1 MIRPLLIYPKE
12 ELYQFAQ
19 RQAFVYFEDE
29 TNQTNEYLRNRLRN
43 QVLPLL
49 KQENPQFL
57 DQIAS
62 FSNEQRFAQEFIQ
75 EQIEPQLSEAVE
87 PTKQGWRIPLKRL
100 LKETPAYQHFFN
112 RVFPKTLVPLGV
124 SLNQRQ
130 MTQILKVLN
139 DERQP
144 QGSVMLEQQWQL
156 AKSYDWLCLEQNRLH
171 CEKKLH
177 IY

>member
-1 MIRPLLIYPKE
+1 MAHSFEEIIKRNACVPALL
-12 ELYQFAQ
+12 LT
-19 RQAFVYFEDE
+19 AF
-29 TNQTNEYLRNRLRN
+29 
-43 QVLPLL
+43 
-49 KQENPQFL
+49 
-57 DQIAS
+57 S
-62 FSNEQRFAQEFIQ
+62 
-75 EQIEPQLSEAVE
+75 
-87 PTKQGWRIPLKRL
+87 
-100 LKETPAYQHFFN
+100 
-112 RVFPKTLVPLGV
+112 KTLVPLGV